1 MARVKPAMFVNNIC
15 YKCFEFVCLSLRTV
29 REGKLKLQSLQTNIS
44 RPSFLRMDYIFD
56 NLFQHLKFCTKAN
69 QLTAVVR
76 TLKLRIN

>member
-44 RPSFLRMDYIFD
+44 RPSFLRVDYSFD
-56 NLFQHLKFCTKAN
+56 NLVKFEISCPKN
-69 QLTAVVR
+69 QIYWNDFAS
-76 TLKLRIN
+76 K